1 MTNATA
7 PIARPRIAALHQ
19 IVSSATLGRL
29 KRFRKSQKDDGAAMK
44 RWIISLLVLLTAC
57 NRDTGDVPRR
67 VDTAPDIPKL
77 ASTIVVPVSAKLA
90 DLAAELNRAT
100 PQTLWAID
108 KQEEACVPA
117 QRVTACAIKRK
128 DGSCRIGIKRLKVT
142 PNLSCRI
149 TGQAVRGPISLS
161 GNGSV
166 LTLTLPVRATVSAQ
180 DIGHLIKRETATGAA
195 AVRATV
201 RLSLTRDWQPA
212 ATVRIAYDWTN
223 PPGVTILGKRITF
236 VDKADAKLKGVIAG
250 LERSLPQQ
258 LAKLH
263 VRDKLSGAWRQG
275 FTVIQLNRERPPV
288 WMRTTPQR
296 LGFGGYRVRG
306 GDLLLDVQAQ
316 TLTETFVG
324 DRPSDPAPTPLPPLA
339 TGLGQQGLA
348 FNVPVLAQFKELQP
362 VVQRALAKRA
372 AKGITLPKLGAVDAE
387 FGDVTIYATENG
399 RLAVGVKVKA
409 TLRSGLI
416 GTTTGEVWLSGLPVN
431 EPNSER
437 IRIDDLKIA
446 TRTDSKTVNL
456 LIALFGDEQT
466 LEAIRTALTED
477 FAKDYTKVL
486 TAARTAIASRREGDV
501 VLSANI
507 TRVTHGKVVVTGQG
521 LFLPV
526 QAYGAATIAY
536 RPGK

>member
-1 MTNATA
+1 MTA
-7 PIARPRIAALHQ
+7 PSIKSLGMLGLAL
-19 IVSSATLGRL
+19 
-29 KRFRKSQKDDGAAMK
+29 
-44 RWIISLLVLLTAC
+44 LLAGC
-57 NRDTGDVPRR
+57 SGDAGNPAPKR

-77 ASTIVVPVSAKLA
+77 ASTIVVPVDAKLA
-90 DLAAELNRAT
+90 DLAAQINQAT
-100 PQTLWAID
+100 PQTLWRID
-108 KQEEACVPA
+108 RQESACVPA
-117 QRVTACAIKRK
+117 QRVTACAIKRNY
-128 DGSCRIGIKRLKVT
+128 GSCRIGIKNLKVT

-149 TGQAVRGPISLS
+149 TGQAVRGPITLS

-180 DIGHLIKRETATGAA
+180 DIGHIVKRETATATA
-195 AVRATV
+195 NVRATV
-201 RLSLTRDWQPA
+201 RLSLIRDWNPA

-223 PPGVTILGKRITF
+223 PPGITIFGKRITF
-236 VDKADAKLKGVIAG
+236 VDKADAKLQGVIAG

-258 LAKLH
+258 LAKLR

-296 LGFGGYRVRG
+296 LGFGGYRVSG

-339 TGLGQQGLA
+339 TGLGQKGLA
-348 FNVPVLAQFKELQP
+348 FNIPVLAQFKELQP
-362 VVQRALAKRA
+362 VVQRALIKRA
-372 AKGITLPKLGAVDAE
+372 AKGIILPKLGAVDAQ

-409 TLRSGLI
+409 KLRSGLL
-416 GTTTGEVWLSGLPVN
+416 GETKGEVWLSGLPVN
-431 EPNSER
+431 EPNSEV
-437 IRIDDLKIA
+437 IRIDDLTFA

-456 LIALFGDEQT
+456 LIALFSDPAT
-466 LEAIRTALTED
+466 LDSIRSALTED
-477 FAKDYTKVL
+477 FAKDYAKVL
-486 TAARTAIASRREGDV
+486 IAARRAIAGRREGDV
-501 VLSANI
+501 LLSANI
-507 TRVTHGKVVVTGQG
+507 TRVTHGKIVVTGQG

-526 QAYGAATIAY
+526 QAYGTATIAY
-536 RPGK
+536 RPGP